1 MRDAV
6 NSSKAKLIKVLRSN
20 LRGAL
25 RQGNI
30 THAADIIARLKE
42 EDPLALQTRGLELEY
57 LIAVGHWQQARALAL
72 QLLDLHPDSARIHY
86 LAARVH
92 YHDKSYPRALHHF
105 RESERLHP
113 HWLTRRWLGKTQT
126 QLGQY
131 GHAEALL
138 LALLPEHPQANLDL
152 AWLYERREQPQ
163 HALKYVQDYLDFRP
177 DDEFAK
183 AQRRRLRSVN
193 LNADE
198 LVTEVDTLL
207 ELDEEIPAEMLPV
220 YVQRLLETGQG
231 AEARRFIAR
240 HAAEWDAKE
249 TGALAWI
256 CHRLQAYDLS
266 LQLFL
271 NGLPIN
277 TGNYKYLSALES
289 AAMHCKRVDDVLDAY
304 ERLATQDKRLYGRRK
319 SLARRVK
326 G

>member
-1 MRDAV
+1 V
-6 NSSKAKLIKVLRSN
+6 NSSNDKLIKVLRSN
-20 LRGAL
+20 LRAAL
-25 RQGNI
+25 RQGSPSQ
-30 THAADIIARLKE
+30 AADIIARLKE

-57 LIAVGHWQQARALAL
+57 LIAVGQWKQARSLAL

-92 YHDKSYPRALHHF
+92 YHDRSYSQALHHF

-131 GHAEALL
+131 GHAEAMLL
-138 LALLPEHPQANLDL
+138 GLLSEHPQVNLDL

-163 HALKYVQDYLDFRP
+163 QALKYVQDYLDFRP
-177 DDEFAK
+177 DDEFAQT
-183 AQRRRLRSVN
+183 QRRRLRSVS
-193 LNADE
+193 LGAEE
-198 LVTEVDTLL
+198 LVVEVDTLL
-207 ELDEEIPAEMLPV
+207 ELDEEIPAEMLSV

-240 HAAEWDAKE
+240 HGADWDPKEAASV
-249 TGALAWI
+249 AWI
-256 CHRLQAYDLS
+256 CHRLQAYDLA

-271 NGLPIN
+271 SGLPVS

-289 AAMHCKRVDDVLDAY
+289 AAVHCMRVDDVLDAY
-304 ERLATQDKRLYGRRK
+304 ERLAPQDKRLYGRMK
-319 SLARRVK
+319 SLAKRREE
-326 G
+326 